1 MRSQSF
7 LHYFIFTLYALS
19 GLAGIFSTTV
29 MVKPAHAS
37 DHQIVKPMI
46 AIDTITLQ
54 ADSVQ
59 ITLWG
64 IKPAQTPKTP
74 LELKALDLIDSL
86 IGNEAVSCKI
96 VSKSAADITG
106 RCTGYNNIDLG
117 LELLNNGYAV
127 IDRRQTINSP
137 FAPAYIQAQETAR
150 LNKKGVWRFVNE
162 QDNDSNNLKWIQK
175 SLPVMGGS
183 LGLILGPFT
192 GLLIVAF
199 VMHYRLNRLEFLQ
212 KGEFDKTHR
221 KESMLLTRERYV
233 LVSTLEGEMIENR
246 NRIEAFLT
254 VYGDMLKNMTCPD
267 EEPKYQKAGDIIQ
280 KHPSLSKAIFEANVT
295 KLSILD
301 MHLTGQISKFYT
313 SMPQEQ
319 EYITI
324 ESNVPLDTAIKLVEK
339 VLKDAHDML
348 LLIDQAT
355 AALHQK
361 PETVENS

>member
-1 MRSQSF
+1 MRSQPF
-7 LHYFIFTLYALS
+7 LHCFMFALYALS
-19 GLAGIFSTTV
+19 GLAGMFSTTV
-29 MVKPAHAS
+29 IIKPAHAS
-37 DHQIVKPMI
+37 NHQIVKPMV

-64 IKPAQTPKTP
+64 IKSAQTAKTP

-96 VSKSAADITG
+96 MSKSATGITG

-137 FAPAYIQAQETAR
+137 FAPAYIQAQEAAR
-150 LNKKGVWRFVNE
+150 LNEKGIWRFVNE
-162 QDNDSNNLKWIQK
+162 QDNYGNDLKWLQK
-175 SLPVMGGS
+175 HFPVMGPLS
-183 LGLILGPFT
+183 LILGPFA

-221 KESMLLTRERYV
+221 KENMLLTRERYV
-233 LVSTLEGEMIENR
+233 LISTLEGEMIENR

-254 VYGDMLKNMTCPD
+254 IYGDMLKNMTCPD
-267 EEPKYQKAGDIIQ
+267 EKPKYQKAGDIVQ
-280 KHPSLSKAIFEANVT
+280 KHPSLSKAIFEANIA

-301 MHLTGQISKFYT
+301 IHLTGQISKLYT

-324 ESNVPLDTAIKLVEK
+324 EANVPLDTAVKLVEK

-348 LLIDQAT
+348 LLIDQTT